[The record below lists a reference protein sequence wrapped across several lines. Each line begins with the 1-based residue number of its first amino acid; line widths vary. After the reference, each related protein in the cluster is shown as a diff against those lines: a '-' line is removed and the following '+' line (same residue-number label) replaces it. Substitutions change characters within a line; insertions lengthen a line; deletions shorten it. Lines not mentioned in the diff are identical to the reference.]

1 MVIVIAQARIRA
13 ESLESTLKAAREM
26 VERTRGEPGCIAYG
40 AHQDLGDPQR
50 VVFVERWESQAHVD
64 AHMALPHTREF
75 LGMVGG
81 VVETAP
87 SIEMFEVA
95 V

>member
-13 ESLESTLKAAREM
+13 DALKDTLEAAREI

-50 VVFVERWESQAHVD
+50 IVFVERWETQAHVD
-64 AHMALPHTREF
+64 AHMALAHTQAF

-81 VVETAP
+81 VVEAAP